1 MAGSLLRSG
10 MLQAP
15 DKDGRTLSDVLYMH
29 GFDGSDDAVGQIA
42 LRREA
47 VKGCVCRTRCIVWRI
62 MTGVWLGGGLAL
74 YGPTLRVL
82 TSIAAYN
89 MTVLVRGTG
98 RRMQGLAWICWA
110 VL

>member
-47 VKGCVCRTRCIVWRI
+47 VKGCVR
-62 MTGVWLGGGLAL
+62 
-74 YGPTLRVL
+74 P
-82 TSIAAYN
+82 
-89 MTVLVRGTG
+89 
-98 RRMQGLAWICWA
+98 
-110 VL
+110 